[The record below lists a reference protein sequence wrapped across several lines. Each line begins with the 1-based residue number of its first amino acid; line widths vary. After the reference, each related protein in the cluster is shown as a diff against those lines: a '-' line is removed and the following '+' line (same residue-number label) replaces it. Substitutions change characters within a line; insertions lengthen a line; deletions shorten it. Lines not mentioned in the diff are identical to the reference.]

1 MSQFRLAV
9 VCGGPSHER
18 GISLNSARSIS
29 DHLAPHGIDI
39 MPIYVDRQKQFYA
52 LSSAQLYSNTPSD
65 FDFKLAQLAQPLTL
79 DALRERL
86 QGVNLVFPAIH
97 GTFGEDGE
105 LQDLLDD
112 WQIPYVGSSGVV
124 CRNMYYKNLAAQKL
138 LANGFETLKT
148 YTFNKTDENI
158 ESRVREFFEA
168 TQCDRAIVKPVA
180 GGSSI
185 GVSSVD
191 SADKAVHRIHNLFE
205 HKIDNQA
212 LLEPF
217 CKGREFTIL
226 VLENAGNEPV
236 ALMPTEIEISYDDGQ
251 IFDYRR
257 KYLPTANTIYHT
269 PPRFSHETII
279 RIQKEAERIFK
290 IFGMRDFARIDG
302 WFLEDGR
309 LLFTD
314 FNPISGMEQNSFLFR
329 QSAVVGMSHASVLM
343 FLIKRACQRNRV
355 PFEPALKKPNTN
367 RKPVYVLFGG
377 RTAER
382 QVSLMSGTNVWLKLR
397 SSDKFYPTPY
407 MLDKNRAVWELPYS
421 FTLNHTVEE
430 IFENCM
436 IHPSVREKQN
446 LLEADIRQRLMNYL
460 EDTSLETSQAGH
472 YSLDAFIKK
481 AKANGAF
488 VFIALH
494 GGEGENGTLQQILSK
509 AHVLYNGSGPV
520 ASALC
525 MDKYL
530 TAHAIE
536 NLADPLVKSLP
547 KRLISKAQMSHLKDL
562 SASQALWD
570 NIEEEYG
577 ASSYVLKPRQDG
589 CSAGIVQVSS
599 AEDLQNY
606 ARFVASQVEAIP
618 AGMFKE
624 QGSVIEMSVGADNF
638 ILEPYIETD
647 ELIIKGQE
655 LIHHP
660 REGWLE
666 LTVGVLESMG
676 KYESL
681 LPSIAIAEGA
691 VLSLEEK
698 FQGGT
703 GVNITPPSESLL
715 SKEQVMNIQKAIERI
730 AHGLGIENYARI
742 DIFVNCRTDEIIV
755 IEANSLPG
763 MTASTVIYHQALAHT
778 PSMNP
783 KTFLE
788 KIIELKAGHVGDQS
802 AAQNVVFMNN
812 R

>member
-1 MSQFRLAV
+1 MSKFRLAV
-9 VCGGPSHER
+9 FCGGPSHER

-29 DHLAPHGIDI
+29 DHLAAHDIDI
-39 MPIYVDRQKQFYA
+39 LPIYVDRHKQFYV

-65 FDFKLAQLAQPLTL
+65 FDFKLAQLAEPLTL
-79 DALRERL
+79 DALKVRL
-86 QGVNLVFPAIH
+86 QNVDLVFPAIH

-112 WQIPYVGSSGVV
+112 WQIPYVGSPGAV

-138 LANGFETLKT
+138 LDNGFETLSA

-158 ESRVREFFEA
+158 ESRVSEFFEE

-191 SADKAVHRIHNLFE
+191 DAQSAVHRIHNLFE
-205 HKIDNQA
+205 RKIDNQA

-217 CKGREFTIL
+217 CQGREFTVL
-226 VLENAGNEPV
+226 VFENANNEPV
-236 ALMPTEIEISYDDGQ
+236 ALTPTEIEISYADGQ

-269 PPRFSHETII
+269 PPRFSHETISL
-279 RIQKEAERIFK
+279 IQKEVERLFK

-302 WFLEDGR
+302 WLLDDGR

-329 QSAVVGMSHASVLM
+329 QAAVVGMSHASALM
-343 FLIKRACQRNRV
+343 FLIERACQRHHIN
-355 PFEPALKKPNTN
+355 FEPALKNLHPN

-377 RTAER
+377 KTAER

-407 MLDKNRAVWELPYS
+407 MLDKQKTVWELPYS

-436 IHPSVREKQN
+436 IHPSIREKQD
-446 LLEADIRQRLMNYL
+446 LLVEHIRHRLMNYL
-460 EDTSLETSQAGH
+460 EDTNLETSQAQD
-472 YSLDAFIKK
+472 YSLEAFIRK
-481 AKANGAF
+481 AKENDAF

-494 GGEGENGTLQQILSK
+494 GGEGENGMLQQTLSE
-509 AHVLYNGSGPV
+509 AGVLYNGSGPL

-530 TAHAIE
+530 TAHAIN
-536 NLADPLVKSLP
+536 NLSDPNIKSLP
-547 KRLISKAQMSHLKDL
+547 KHLISQEQMFGLKEL
-562 SASQALWD
+562 NASQALWD
-570 NIEEEYG
+570 HLENEFG
-577 ASSYVLKPRQDG
+577 STSYVLKPRQDG
-589 CSAGIVQVSS
+589 CSAGIIQVSC
-599 AEDLQNY
+599 AKDLQNY
-606 ARFVASQVEAIP
+606 ALLVAAKAEAIP
-618 AGMFKE
+618 SGMFNE
-624 QGSVIEMSVGADNF
+624 QESVIEMSVGSDSF

-647 ELIIKGQE
+647 GLSIKGHE
-655 LIHHP
+655 LIHYP
-660 REGWLE
+660 KNGWLE
-666 LTVGVLESMG
+666 LTVGVLEAMG
-676 KYESL
+676 HYESL

-703 GVNITPPSESLL
+703 GVNITPPSEALL
-715 SKEQVMNIQKAIERI
+715 SKDLMASIQRANERI
-730 AHGLGIENYARI
+730 ARALGIENYARI
-742 DIFVNCRTDEIIV
+742 DIFINYRTNEIIV

-783 KTFLE
+783 KAFLE
-788 KIIELKAGHVGDQS
+788 RIIELKTGH
-802 AAQNVVFMNN
+802 ANLLFNVLHS
-812 R
+812 